1 MSWFGDVSSE
11 VGDLGGALVGGVT
24 GGVLGG
30 SKYYIPAAVGGAV
43 LGSMLGRRASGYL
56 GDRAYEVVTGQDE
69 EKEKALALLN
79 MYLSPE
85 EVQSIN
91 SRLPQR

>member
-1 MSWFGDVSSE
+1 MGEIGSE
-11 VGDLGGALVGGVT
+11 VGDLGGALLGGVA

-56 GDRAYEVVTGQDE
+56 GDRVYEVVTGKDE
-69 EKEKALALLN
+69 EREKALSLLN
-79 MYLSPE
+79 MYLSPQE
-85 EVQSIN
+85 MQAVN